1 MNSIDERIDCETDVI
16 TAETLAEERAIFGE
30 LFNSPENVHAF
41 ENTDIVKRHFPKKSN

>member
-1 MNSIDERIDCETDVI
+1 MNSIDEVIDCETNVI

>member
-1 MNSIDERIDCETDVI
+1 MNSIDEVIDCETDVI

-30 LFNSPENVHAF
+30 LFNSPDNVHAF